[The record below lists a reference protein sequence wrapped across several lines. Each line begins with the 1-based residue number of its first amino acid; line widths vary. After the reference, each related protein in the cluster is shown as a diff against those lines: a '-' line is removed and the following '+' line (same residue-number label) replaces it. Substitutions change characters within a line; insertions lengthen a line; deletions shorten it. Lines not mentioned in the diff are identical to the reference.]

1 MPNGIQGA
9 AFQSEE
15 TLTNGSAWDYDLLGG
30 KNSGFNT
37 NAGTFVHDI
46 AHLSAMNGNLILN
59 ISPKPDGTIPDEEV
73 KVLRQIGAWLAVN
86 GDAIYATHSWTK
98 FAEGSTS
105 AGAHTSS
112 DFRFTVNGTK
122 LNAIMM
128 GWPSDGATVTIK
140 ALGETSLPGRH
151 INGVNLLGFGKVSFS
166 QEADGL
172 KITLPKQSELAEAN
186 YAYAFEI
193 DGAIP

>member
-1 MPNGIQGA
+1 
-9 AFQSEE
+9 
-15 TLTNGSAWDYDLLGG
+15 
-30 KNSGFNT
+30 
-37 NAGTFVHDI
+37 
-46 AHLSAMNGNLILN
+46 MNGNLILN

-86 GDAIYATHSWTK
+86 GKAIYATHPWTK

-105 AGAHTSS
+105 AAAHTSS
-112 DFRFTVNGTK
+112 DFRFTVNGTN
-122 LNAIMM
+122 LYAIMM
-128 GWPSDGATVTIK
+128 GWPSDGATATIRS
-140 ALGETSLPGRH
+140 LGDTSLSGHH
-151 INGVNLLGFGKVSFS
+151 ISGVNLLGFGKVSFS

-172 KITLPKQSELAEAN
+172 KITLPKQSELADPN

>member
-1 MPNGIQGA
+1 MPNQIQAA

-15 TLTNGSAWDYDLLGG
+15 TLTNGSSWDYDLLGG

-86 GDAIYATHSWTK
+86 GKAIYATHPWTK

-105 AGAHTSS
+105 AAAHTSS
-112 DFRFTVNGTK
+112 DFRFTVNGTN
-122 LNAIMM
+122 LYAIMM
-128 GWPSDGATVTIK
+128 GWPSDGATATIRS
-140 ALGETSLPGRH
+140 LGDTSLSGHH
-151 INGVNLLGFGKVSFS
+151 ISGVNLLGFGKVSFS

-172 KITLPKQSELAEAN
+172 KITLPKQSELADPN